1 MKMVSVDPGTSTCG
15 VAIWDINDKFEI
27 VSLNSLTIKVNT
39 DIYLD
44 TRILTVYDLLLNIF
58 KEEKPMVL
66 VHESGFIDR
75 FRPQAYGP
83 IYATIF
89 IIRNSFRKY
98 METVNDDYIFQYP
111 PKMVKAL
118 MSTGEAGKLDMLK
131 AVKDNKELSPFLT
144 DVESEHAIDAI
155 AIGYT
160 HLTNLRFMP
169 ELLLIKG

>member
-15 VAIWDINDKFEI
+15 VAIWDIDDDFKI
-27 VSLNSLTIKVNT
+27 VSLRSLTIKVNT
-39 DIYLD
+39 EIYLD
-44 TRILTVYDLLLNIF
+44 TRIKKVHDFLLKIY
-58 KEEKPMVL
+58 KEEEPVLL

-83 IYATIF
+83 IYATIYM
-89 IIRNSFRKY
+89 IRTSFRKY
-98 METVNDDYIFQYP
+98 HDTTDDDFIFQYP

-131 AVKDNKELSPFLT
+131 AVNDNKELKPFLT
-144 DVESEHAIDAI
+144 DTESEHAIDAI

-160 HLTNLRFMP
+160 HLTNIRYMP